1 MKNIQVK
8 KTASRG
14 IAIAPVYCY
23 QEPDLAPDCRGICE
37 EQIPLEET
45 RFEEARN
52 QVITNLQELAEKNEI
67 FAAHQEI
74 AGDFMLQEGVLGKIR
89 AEKKN
94 ASTS

>member
-37 EQIPLEET
+37 EQIPQEET

-52 QVITNLQELAEKNEI
+52 QVISNLQ
-67 FAAHQEI
+67 
-74 AGDFMLQEGVLGKIR
+74 
-89 AEKKN
+89 
-94 ASTS
+94 